1 MERHMTRPPTIREV
15 LVALGMD
22 ATLAPEAVD
31 RVRASVAA
39 IDVSTPWYLRLL
51 MGLGAWV
58 GTWFFLGFVLGFL
71 ALILEGAVEVASIL
85 LGLGLVAGATWLA
98 NQRRHE
104 FLEQIAL
111 VVSLTGQGLVIGG
124 IGAQT
129 DSLATAALAGL
140 VLSIALI
147 ALFPDRVH
155 RFLST
160 LGIVAALAV
169 LAFESRVAHGGEALV
184 IALLALVLAI
194 WRGAPLAWRVRHAEI
209 AGPVASGAI
218 ISIFGL
224 LLLAS
229 LFGFV
234 DLNPSRWLT
243 MGGPVTAAAVLG
255 LLWLIQ
261 EVMDEHEAGR
271 FGAAGLAASAAVVAL
286 AAITWRTPAIVTTLL
301 VILIAFDRRSRTL
314 LGLGIA
320 FFLAFGALYYYN
332 LEMTLLR
339 KSAVLAGSG
348 VLGLAAWAVVRR
360 LSASSSEASA

>member
-1 MERHMTRPPTIREV
+1 
-15 LVALGMD
+15 
-22 ATLAPEAVD
+22 
-31 RVRASVAA
+31 
-39 IDVSTPWYLRLL
+39 
-51 MGLGAWV
+51 
-58 GTWFFLGFVLGFL
+58 
-71 ALILEGAVEVASIL
+71 LIV
-85 LGLGLVAGATWLA
+85 
-98 NQRRHE
+98 
-104 FLEQIAL
+104 
-111 VVSLTGQGLVIGG
+111 GG

-129 DSLATAALAGL
+129 HSLPTAALAGL
-140 VLSIALI
+140 VLSVALI
-147 ALFPDRVH
+147 PLFPNRVH

-160 LGIVAALAV
+160 LGIVVALAS
-169 LAFESRVAHGGEALV
+169 LAFESRLPHGGEALV
-184 IALLALVLAI
+184 IGLLALVLAI
-194 WRGAPLAWRVRHAEI
+194 WRGAPLAWRVEYAEI

-229 LFGFV
+229 FLGFA

-261 EVMDEHEAGR
+261 DVMDEHEAGR

-314 LGLGIA
+314 LALGIA
-320 FFLAFGALYYYN
+320 FFLTFGALYYYN

-339 KSAVLAGSG
+339 KSGVLVGSG

-360 LSASSSEASA
+360 VFASSSEASA